1 MILRRD
7 LRICVRLDME
17 VLEQCTMH
25 VAWSQRRLLPL
36 KRCPT
41 LGSRV
46 WRSGRISWKK
56 SASWGNW
63 TTPTRLN
70 IRAASFEITRHGWV
84 RYCNRIE
91 IKLHF
96 VIYRY
101 FCFWLN
107 TCLLTYKLAH
117 LCKFINHL
125 QVYSSIF
132 TKGSWTNSN
141 CELKHIN
148 ILLFLCQVH

>member
-25 VAWSQRRLLPL
+25 VAWSQRKLLPL

-63 TTPTRLN
+63 TTPTRLS
-70 IRAASFEITRHGWV
+70 IRAASFEITQHGWV
-84 RYCNRIE
+84 RYCNCIE

-96 VIYRY
+96 VIYKY

-107 TCLLTYKLAH
+107 TCLLGDRSSTVVKVLCYKSEGRWFNPR
-117 LCKFINHL
+117 C
-125 QVYSSIF
+125 QWIF
-132 TKGSWTNSN
+132 HWHKM
-141 CELKHIN
+141 
-148 ILLFLCQVH
+148 LLITLWPWGWLSL